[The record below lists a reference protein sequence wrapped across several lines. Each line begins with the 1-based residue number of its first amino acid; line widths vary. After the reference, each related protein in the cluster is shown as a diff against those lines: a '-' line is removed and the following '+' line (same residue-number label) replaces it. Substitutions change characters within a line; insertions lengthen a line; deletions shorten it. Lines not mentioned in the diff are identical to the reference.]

1 MDLFKEVFWIVAI
14 QPLPQLQKKGVA
26 IRGRRL
32 RESCRH
38 SGQSAVEDRRQL
50 QFLSCEVSWN

>member
-14 QPLPQLQKKGVA
+14 QPLLQLQKKGVA

-32 RESCRH
+32 RASYHH
-38 SGQSAVEDRRQL
+38 SGQYAIEDCRQL
-50 QFLSCEVSWN
+50 QFLSCEVS